1 MGKRIWPDR
10 SGKVSADYPDKQ
22 KYMKIAI
29 IGAGASGMT
38 AAYELSKEIGGKL
51 ATVDVFEKSASVGG
65 LSKSI
70 SLWNQRVDLGPHRF
84 FSKDSSINELWLEVV
99 QKDYEIIDRQTRI
112 YYNKRFFDYPIRA
125 FNALSGLGIFEAT
138 RCLFSYMAARINP
151 PKDTSTFEGWVIS
164 RFGFRLYNI
173 FFKTYSERLWGIP
186 CNELDSDFA
195 SQRIKKLS
203 LFEAIKNALFPGKG
217 NTHATLV
224 EQFAYPVGGTGSV
237 YESMQRFIEAKGGR
251 VMTGTGIDRVITSHG
266 RVTSIQLENG
276 NLLQYDHVIS
286 TMPLTQ
292 MVEKLPEV
300 PVHVLEQTRKLRFR
314 NTILVYLKV
323 DRTDLFPDQWL
334 YIHDPSVKFG
344 RVTNFRNWIPSVY
357 GKSNSSILCMEY
369 WCNFDDELWSM
380 SQEEIIS
387 IAKQEIVRAG
397 LVPPGL
403 NMEGEM
409 LKLPRCYPVYF
420 RAYRKALAPVE
431 EYLKTIE
438 GLHVIGRYGAYKYN
452 NQDHSILMGMR
463 AAENIIRDA
472 GHNLWEINTDYE
484 VYQESS
490 VITKTGLV
498 KKPA

>member
-1 MGKRIWPDR
+1 
-10 SGKVSADYPDKQ
+10 
-22 KYMKIAI
+22 
-29 IGAGASGMT
+29 
-38 AAYELSKEIGGKL
+38 
-51 ATVDVFEKSASVGG
+51 
-65 LSKSI
+65 
-70 SLWNQRVDLGPHRF
+70 
-84 FSKDSSINELWLEVV
+84 
-99 QKDYEIIDRQTRI
+99 
-112 YYNKRFFDYPIRA
+112 
-125 FNALSGLGIFEAT
+125 
-138 RCLFSYMAARINP
+138 
-151 PKDTSTFEGWVIS
+151 
-164 RFGFRLYNI
+164 
-173 FFKTYSERLWGIP
+173 
-186 CNELDSDFA
+186 
-195 SQRIKKLS
+195 
-203 LFEAIKNALFPGKG
+203 
-217 NTHATLV
+217 
-224 EQFAYPVGGTGSV
+224 
-237 YESMQRFIEAKGGR
+237 MQRFVEAKGGR
-251 VMTGTGIDRVITSHG
+251 VMTGTGIDRVITSQG
-266 RVTSIQLENG
+266 RVTSIQVENG

-300 PVHVLEQTRKLRFR
+300 PVHVMEQTRKLRFR

-380 SQEEIIS
+380 SQEEILN

-397 LVPPGL
+397 LVPSGL
-403 NMEGEM
+403 NIEGEM